1 VASLTGISRESA
13 TGSCR
18 RCPVYCERVV
28 YPAGCVESGCP
39 RVYAYEE
46 GGRTYIGCL
55 EKVYTV
61 EIDLELLEEAQRARG
76 GFGALK
82 TARDPL
88 PVCRTEVETTFAH
101 RACGGCVNPDFLLS
115 APRRPYIV
123 TARRRPPDTPA
134 EG

>member
-1 VASLTGISRESA
+1 VAPLTDIERESA

-18 RCPVYCERVV
+18 RCPAFCERVV
-28 YPAGCVESGCP
+28 YPAGCVDAGCD

-55 EKVYTV
+55 EKVFTV
-61 EIDLELLEEAQRARG
+61 EIDLELLRQGQRARG
-76 GFGALK
+76 GFGAIK

-88 PVCRTEVETTFAH
+88 PMCRTEVETTFPH

-115 APRRPYIV
+115 APRRPYTV
-123 TARRRPPDTPA
+123 TESRRRPATQ
-134 EG
+134 

>member
-1 VASLTGISRESA
+1 VAPLTDLQRESA

-28 YPAGCVESGCP
+28 YPAGCIEGGCT
-39 RVYAYEE
+39 RAYAYEE
-46 GGRTYIGCL
+46 NGRTYFGCL

-61 EIDLELLEEAQRARG
+61 EIDLELMEAAQRARG
-76 GFGALK
+76 GFGAIK

-101 RACGGCVNPDFLLS
+101 RACGGCLNPDFLLS
-115 APRRPYIV
+115 APRRPYTV
-123 TARRRPPDTPA
+123 TARRRPRGSSGA
-134 EG
+134 